1 MPLLASS
8 AALKLVI
15 RSLDPVVTGF
25 PNLVAAR
32 SARGASYHRLWLN
45 SAPVQVQR
53 FRAADYTYAA
63 RFVLRL
69 AEGVERGDAIAR
81 HRARRDYI
89 EILRREEIAGTLANL
104 ALLESYGRRHRR
116 AQRQAERAA
125 SISPADAAIQNNR
138 GVVLALSG
146 QLEAA
151 LSVFDCAASLVLDRD
166 PATAFNRAKVAAL
179 LGTADRVARLE
190 SYLELDASSGW
201 SCEARRL
208 LGESPTR
215 ESLTRVPA
223 PEVRPG
229 IALGTGLEQT
239 IARLGPSRDQVQRH
253 DLLVLQYLQHG
264 LRLVFER
271 HRGAILIE
279 LFAAQA
285 GELHGV
291 RVGDRV
297 TAIGDRWGPP
307 SERGSEHVVYW
318 TGRWGIG
325 VEYGGRDGTIEALSL
340 ESAG

>member
-1 MPLLASS
+1 MVA
-8 AALKLVI
+8 
-15 RSLDPVVTGF
+15 GF

-32 SARGASYHRLWLN
+32 SARAASYHRLWLN

-53 FRAADYTYAA
+53 FRAAHHTYAA
-63 RFVLRL
+63 RFVLRF

-89 EILRREEIAGTLANL
+89 EILRREEIAGTLASL
-104 ALLESYGRRHRR
+104 ALLECYGRRHRR
-116 AQRQAERAA
+116 AQRQAARAA
-125 SISPADAAIQNNR
+125 SMSPADAAVQNNR

-151 LSVFDCAASLVLDRD
+151 LSVFDRAASLALEPD

-179 LGTADRVARLE
+179 LGTADRVAQLE
-190 SYLELDASSGW
+190 SYLELDVSSGW
-201 SCEARRL
+201 SREARRL

-215 ESLTRVPA
+215 EPVGRVPT

-239 IARLGPSRDQVQRH
+239 IARLGPSGDQVRRH
-253 DLLVLQYLQHG
+253 DLLVLQYREHG
-264 LRLVFER
+264 LRLVFGR

-297 TAIGDRWGPP
+297 TTIGDRWGPP

-325 VEYGGRDGTIEALSL
+325 VEYGERDGTIETMSL